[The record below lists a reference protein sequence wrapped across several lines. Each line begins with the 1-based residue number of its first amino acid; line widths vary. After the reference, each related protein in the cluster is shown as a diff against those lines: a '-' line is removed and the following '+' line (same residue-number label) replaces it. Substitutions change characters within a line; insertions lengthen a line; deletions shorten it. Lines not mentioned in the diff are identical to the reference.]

1 MDPAHVGKCA
11 VGDIP
16 VRHEVEGA
24 AADRVPLL
32 PLLGGQDLGRA
43 VLGLLHGDVELQ
55 PIERRCRIRTRTRP
69 RLPRTGRTGR

>member
-1 MDPAHVGKCA
+1 MEARAVDPAHVGTCT
-11 VGDIP
+11 VGDIA

-43 VLGLLHGDVELQ
+43 VLGSNAYASSLDDSS
-55 PIERRCRIRTRTRP
+55 
-69 RLPRTGRTGR
+69 